1 VQNPQAAHA
10 PVSPHESSPNG
21 QNYQGQEME
30 IGKTLYVTNRNDWRD
45 WLEKYYRS
53 EKEIWI
59 IYYKK
64 GAKKSRI
71 PYNVAVEEA
80 LCFGWIDSIVKKFG
94 EERNVQR
101 FSPRK
106 ANSNISQTNKERIK
120 RLIKQGKVIPEVL
133 ESLSEVDLEKFVYPV
148 DIMNSIRE
156 NRLAWENFEK
166 YSESYRRIRIAYID
180 AGRKRPGEYEKR

>member
-1 VQNPQAAHA
+1 
-10 PVSPHESSPNG
+10 
-21 QNYQGQEME
+21 ME

-53 EKEIWI
+53 EKEIWL
-59 IYYKK
+59 IYYMK
-64 GAKKSRI
+64 GAKKPRI

-94 EERNVQR
+94 KERNVQR

-106 ANSNISQTNKERIK
+106 ANSNFSQTNKERLK

-133 ESLSEVDLEKFVYPV
+133 ESLSEVDLDKFIYPV

-156 NRLAWENFEK
+156 NGLAWENFEK

-180 AGRKRPGEYEKR
+180 AGRKRPGEYKKRLKNFIQKTEKDKQFGFGIEDYY

>member
-1 VQNPQAAHA
+1 
-10 PVSPHESSPNG
+10 
-21 QNYQGQEME
+21 ME
-30 IGKTLYVTNRNDWRD
+30 ISKTLYVTNRNDWRN
-45 WLEKYYRS
+45 WLEEHYRI

-64 GAKKSRI
+64 SAKKPRI

-80 LCFGWIDSIVKKFG
+80 LCFGWIDSIIKKLD

-106 ANSNISQTNKERIK
+106 AKSNFSQTNIERLK
-120 RLIKQGKVIPEVL
+120 RLIKQEKVIPEVL
-133 ESLSEVDLEKFVYPV
+133 ESLSEVDLDKFIYPV

-166 YSESYRRIRIAYID
+166 YSESYRRIRVAYIG
-180 AGRKRPGEYEKR
+180 AGRKRPGEYEKRLKNFIQKTEKNKQFGFGIEDYF